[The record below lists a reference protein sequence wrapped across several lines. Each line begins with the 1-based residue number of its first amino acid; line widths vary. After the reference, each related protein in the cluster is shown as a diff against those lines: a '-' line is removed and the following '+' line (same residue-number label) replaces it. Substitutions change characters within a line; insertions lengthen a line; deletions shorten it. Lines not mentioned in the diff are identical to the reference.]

1 MGSVPP
7 SFVPNIGADGL
18 ATDVPIISYTEKI
31 LEEKELKLKQYI
43 QDNYSKIRNVE
54 KELATLALEVKLTA
68 GPKKHALE
76 HLRKMIEASTE
87 KIKAAKLKEE
97 QTKKA
102 WEAAEKAVQAEE
114 AYKQRLC
121 EDLNRLVQESAAAQY
136 TRLEDLTRRLEALNP
151 PPKEASSQES
161 VVDSTTT
168 TPPQQSAVLEAQQPG
183 GSGNSQEEA
192 VHLEQR
198 TQTKGRTQYVTMGQH
213 ISMGRGRGRTT
224 PGGRSKGALVLQGS
238 KSNEAAGWTGAGFN
252 VQEDQ

>member
-183 GSGNSQEEA
+183 GSGNEEA